1 MHARARTCT
10 TIHDNTPTLGGPC
23 APVLFPKGITSPIVW
38 PARALL
44 LLRQELISAM
54 TYSKAPEF
62 VRMIQ
67 LMLGSAAFDR
77 ALHRY
82 HTKFAYSNA
91 RTSDW

>member
-1 MHARARTCT
+1 MLGVLGVLQ
-10 TIHDNTPTLGGPC
+10 TPASPRVCMLG
-23 APVLFPKGITSPIVW
+23 VL
-38 PARALL
+38 
-44 LLRQELISAM
+44 QELISAM

-67 LMLGSAAFDR
+67 LMLGNAAFDR

>member
-1 MHARARTCT
+1 MNVDFNAYISLSHPHPTHTHARTHTRTHT
-10 TIHDNTPTLGGPC
+10 LSVATI
-23 APVLFPKGITSPIVW
+23 V
-38 PARALL
+38 
-44 LLRQELISAM
+44 QELISAM

-62 VRMIQ
+62 VRMVQ
-67 LMLGSAAFDR
+67 LILGNAAFDR

>member
-1 MHARARTCT
+1 M
-10 TIHDNTPTLGGPC
+10 
-23 APVLFPKGITSPIVW
+23 
-38 PARALL
+38 L